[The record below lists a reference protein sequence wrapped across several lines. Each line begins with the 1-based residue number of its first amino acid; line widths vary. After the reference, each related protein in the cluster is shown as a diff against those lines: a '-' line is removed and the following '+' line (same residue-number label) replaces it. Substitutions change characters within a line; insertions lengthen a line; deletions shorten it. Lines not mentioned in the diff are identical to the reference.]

1 MDMGVLD
8 DTEFDEVMKLQRQLA
23 SSMMND
29 FEMDNKIKLLTI
41 FDEVVG
47 KKKKVQTEQVI
58 SEAENQGMTEMEIT
72 ATIEKLKRD
81 GILFEPQPG
90 YLQKY

>member
-29 FEMDNKIKLLTI
+29 FELDTKIKLLTI
-41 FDEVVG
+41 FDEVAG
-47 KKKKVQTEQVI
+47 KRKKVQTEQVI
-58 SEAENQGMTEMEIT
+58 SEAENQGMAEMEIT

>member
-1 MDMGVLD
+1 MGVLD

-29 FEMDNKIKLLTI
+29 YELDTKIKLITI
-41 FDEVVG
+41 FDEVSG
-47 KKKKVQTEQVI
+47 KKKRVQTEKLLI
-58 SEAENQGMTEMEIT
+58 EAENQGMAEIEIT
-72 ATIEKLKRD
+72 ATIEKLKKD
-81 GILFEPQPG
+81 GIIFEPQPG

>member
-1 MDMGVLD
+1 MGVLD
-8 DTEFDEVMKLQRQLA
+8 DTEFDEVMRLQKQLA

-29 FEMDNKIKLLTI
+29 FELDTKIKLLTI

-47 KKKKVQTEQVI
+47 KKKKVQTEQII
-58 SEAENQGMTEMEIT
+58 SEAESRGMTEMEIT